1 MAKAYGKLLN
11 QLNEFL
17 LCEIGVK
24 AIDGI
29 TYRLLRK
36 NEKNYEETL
45 KRYMTIKDE
54 ALKAGYSQDEVFRVY
69 ELSNGYIF
77 DMDLKTAKQIVYEM
91 SKVVASENNGET
103 PVGDLIGDKPEQRRK
118 RDMIALAKYIKEQYD
133 NGVREVE
140 VALFSR
146 NSTNQIMVT
155 GTTASGQRGVVRY
168 NAYAIRHWDLEAINS
183 QLLMKAGIKINSIR
197 PCGILPSST
206 GVSFILKFD
215 TYKDLGKV

>member
-1 MAKAYGKLLN
+1 MAKTYDKLLS

-45 KRYMTIKDE
+45 KRYMTIKNE
-54 ALKAGYSQDEVFRVY
+54 ALRVGYSQDEVFRVY
-69 ELSNGYIF
+69 ELENGYIF

-103 PVGDLIGDKPEQRRK
+103 PVGDLIGNKPEQRRK
-118 RDMIALAKYIKEQYD
+118 RDMISLAKYIKEQYD
-133 NGVREVE
+133 NGEREVE

-155 GTTASGQRGVVRY
+155 GVTPSGQRGVVRY
-168 NAYAIRHWDLEAINS
+168 NAYAIRHWDIEAINS
-183 QLLMKAGIKINSIR
+183 QLLMKAGIKINSIK

-215 TYKDLGKV
+215 TYNDTGKA